1 MNETVLFW
9 YDENKRDLPWRAT
22 PERSVS
28 TYETWLSEIMLQ
40 QTRVET
46 VKSYFMA
53 FTNTNA
59 NTHLAQDREKAN

>member
-1 MNETVLFW
+1 MHVSQDLLFW
-9 YDENKRDLPWRAT
+9 YDENKRYMEAT
-22 PERSVS
+22 EQKKVS

-53 FTNTNA
+53 FTKRMLN
-59 NTHLAQDREKAN
+59 HF